1 MQVRL
6 LTDKREIVI
15 KGVPTQWIAERIIRD
30 MNEIIVSSES
40 DLAYFFEGEP
50 GPFGEGL
57 TIRVRYKTLSEGEV
71 NALRKYFELKKVLLD
86 VV

>member
-6 LTDKREIVI
+6 LTSKREIVI
-15 KGVPTQWIAERIIRD
+15 KGVPTQWVAERIIKD
-30 MNEIIVSSES
+30 VNEIIVSSES

-57 TIRVRYKTLSEGEV
+57 TIRVKYKTLSESEV
-71 NALRKYFELKKVLLD
+71 NALRKYFELKKASFD